1 MNRKHDNLM
10 DSREDQ
16 MGNLQSNLGVL
27 NEFKDEKT
35 IREENLDREAKRFEK
50 LKRELDLL
58 KRNGKHEQEMMK
70 QKIQD
75 TYAQNLEDFHT
86 KAQSD
91 AEKNISEIECNIQ

>member
-1 MNRKHDNLM
+1 MHRKHDNLM
-10 DSREDQ
+10 NSKEDQ
-16 MGNLQSNLGVL
+16 MGDLHKNLGLL
-27 NEFKDEKT
+27 NTFKDEKT

-58 KRNGKHEQEMMK
+58 KQNGKREQEMMK
-70 QKIQD
+70 QRIQEN
-75 TYAQNLEDFHT
+75 YAQNLEDFHT